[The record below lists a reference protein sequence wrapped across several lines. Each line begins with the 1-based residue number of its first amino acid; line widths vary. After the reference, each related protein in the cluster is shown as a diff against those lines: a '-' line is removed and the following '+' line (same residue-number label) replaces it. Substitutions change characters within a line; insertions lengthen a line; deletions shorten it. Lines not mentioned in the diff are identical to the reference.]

1 MAMSTASMMSM
12 EAANDKAKFWELLQM
27 ALPTMQVFDP
37 RAAAG
42 GWWVA
47 LKGFSFEQ
55 AEKAITRLLQLGK
68 KAPVPADAIAIITEE
83 LELLWLGADEAW
95 AVVLVLTDENRSAF
109 TTDAIDEACQ
119 NLNELIASDP
129 IAGRMA
135 FKSAYER
142 TRKMW
147 TAQGRIPKVRFA
159 AGNDKAEREDV
170 VKTALKYGG
179 ITHEQ
184 AQHYLPAPK
193 VAATDLIRIAQD
205 NIGKNPEAE
214 NVLAGLKSML
224 GIGEHVKQQKWRTP
238 DRVWEEGGVMYVKFG
253 DEVKRLDELEDRKA
267 A

>member
-1 MAMSTASMMSM
+1 MSTSSMMSM

-27 ALPTMQVFDP
+27 ALPALQVFDP

-42 GWWVA
+42 GWWIA

-68 KAPVPADAIAIITEE
+68 RAPVPADAIAIITEE

-95 AVVLVLTDENRSAF
+95 ALVLILSDENRSCF
-109 TTDAIDEACQ
+109 TTDAISEACI

-142 TRKMW
+142 IRKTW
-147 TAQGRIPKVRFA
+147 LAQGRTPKVSFS
-159 AGNDKAEREDV
+159 AGHDKSIREEV
-170 VKTALKYGG
+170 IQLAVSQGS
-179 ITHEQ
+179 ITHEE
-184 AQHYLPAPK
+184 AKHFLPAPK
-193 VAATDLIRIAQD
+193 VVAKDLVRIAQD
-205 NIGKNPEAE
+205 NIGKVPEAE
-214 NVLAGLKSML
+214 KTLSALKEML
-224 GIGEHVKQQKWRTP
+224 GMGEHSKQKKWLTP
-238 DRVWEEGGVMYVKFG
+238 DRVWEEDGVMFVQFG

-267 A
+267 T

>member
-1 MAMSTASMMSM
+1 MNTASMMSM
-12 EAANDKAKFWELLQM
+12 EAANEKAKFWELLQM

-68 KAPVPADAIAIITEE
+68 RAPVPADAIAIITEE

-95 AVVLVLTDENRSAF
+95 AAVLILSDQDRSGF
-109 TTDAIDEACQ
+109 TTDAIDEACM

-147 TAQGRIPKVRFA
+147 TAQGRIPKVRFS
-159 AGNDKAEREDV
+159 AGNDKAIREEV
-170 VKTALKYGG
+170 IQLAISRGS
-179 ITHEQ
+179 ISHEE
-184 AQHYLPAPK
+184 AKHFLPAPK
-193 VAATDLIRIAQD
+193 VVAADLVRIAQD
-205 NIGKNPEAE
+205 NVGKMPEAE
-214 NVLAGLKSML
+214 KALSALREML
-224 GIGEHVKQQKWRTP
+224 GIGEHAKQQKWLTP
-238 DRVWEEGGVMYVKFG
+238 DRVWEEGGVMYVRFG

>member
-1 MAMSTASMMSM
+1 MSAANMMSM

-95 AVVLVLTDENRSAF
+95 AVVLILTDEERSSF
-109 TTDAIDEACQ
+109 TTDAIDEACK
-119 NLNELIASDP
+119 NLNELIASDA

-142 TRKMW
+142 TRKIW
-147 TAQGRIPKVRFA
+147 TANGRIPQVRFA
-159 AGNDKAEREDV
+159 AGNDKVERDDII
-170 VKTALKYGG
+170 KTALKHGG

-184 AQHYLPAPK
+184 AQHYLPTPK
-193 VAATDLIRIAQD
+193 VNGTDLIRIAQD
-205 NIGKNPEAE
+205 NLGKVPEAE
-214 NVLAGLKSML
+214 KALTGIKSML
-224 GIGEHVKQQKWRTP
+224 GMNGSSNVKWRTP

-253 DEVKRLDELEDRKA
+253 DEVKRLDELEDRATKNK
-267 A
+267 